1 MTTSRSHKPTKTESL
16 LVNLAE
22 SIGSTL
28 GTLAAKADAAQ
39 KAIVHSDIASTIER
53 GGKTLVRKTKLA
65 AGSTTRTVSSR
76 KAAVK
81 KAARRISRKA
91 STRKAAVKRSAAR
104 KTRNVRS
111 RVNRTARRAKV
122 AVKRVARRKK

>member
-39 KAIVHSDIASTIER
+39 RAITHSDIASTIER
-53 GGKTLVRKTKLA
+53 GGKTLVRKTKRA
-65 AGSTTRTVSSR
+65 ANSAAKVVSSGR
-76 KAAVK
+76 SATKRT
-81 KAARRISRKA
+81 ARRVSRKV
-91 STRKAAVKRSAAR
+91 STRKAAAKRSAAR
-104 KTRNVRS
+104 KAKTARS

-122 AVKRVARRKK
+122 AIKRVARRNK